1 MCFANGQYLGTND
14 VGKRPWRSPQ
24 QTRPPKTLTT
34 LLNCDGAF
42 AATFTV
48 TVMED
53 WEPAF
58 RVPAVEQVVL
68 EQLHPVPDIDTSD
81 SPVGIVSGE
90 GDRSAGG

>member
-1 MCFANGQYLGTND
+1 MALAPTD
-14 VGKRPWRSPQ
+14 
-24 QTRPPKTLTT
+24 PPPETLTT

-48 TVMED
+48 MVMED

-58 RVPAVEQVVL
+58 RVPAVEQIVL

-81 SPVGIVSGE
+81 SPVGIVSATVTVPLVGE
-90 GDRSAGG
+90 PKAALLTVTV